1 MTFPL
6 KCAILLLIQKRRKN
20 QLGCMF
26 TFENPVLFRRVSVT
40 NTWVPSDSCF
50 DYFKRHSSPSKDTLV
65 SKLIIITFKPKAE
78 YSIFL
83 YNKKNP
89 TICADVFYVESK
101 YLPEFLEKFK
111 LT

>member
-1 MTFPL
+1 M
-6 KCAILLLIQKRRKN
+6 A
-20 QLGCMF
+20 CMF
-26 TFENPVLFRRVSVT
+26 TFENPVLFRRVSAT
-40 NTWVPSDSCF
+40 NIWVPSDSCF
-50 DYFKRHSSPSKDTLV
+50 DCIKRHSFPSTDTLV

-89 TICADVFYVESK
+89 TICADVFYVEAK
-101 YLPEFLEKFK
+101 YLSEFLEKFK

>member
-1 MTFPL
+1 
-6 KCAILLLIQKRRKN
+6 
-20 QLGCMF
+20 MF
-26 TFENPVLFRRVSVT
+26 TFENPILFRRVSVT

-50 DYFKRHSSPSKDTLV
+50 DYIKQCSFPPKDTLV
-65 SKLIIITFKPKAE
+65 SKLIIITFKPKEE

-83 YNKKNP
+83 FNKKNP
-89 TICADVFYVESK
+89 TICADVFYVDSK

>member
-1 MTFPL
+1 
-6 KCAILLLIQKRRKN
+6 
-20 QLGCMF
+20 MF
-26 TFENPVLFRRVSVT
+26 TFENPILFRRVSVT

-50 DYFKRHSSPSKDTLV
+50 DYVKQHSFPSTDTLV
-65 SKLIIITFKPKAE
+65 SKLIIITFRPKEE

-89 TICADVFYVESK
+89 TICADVFYVEAK

>member
-1 MTFPL
+1 
-6 KCAILLLIQKRRKN
+6 
-20 QLGCMF
+20 MF
-26 TFENPVLFRRVSVT
+26 TFENPILFRRVSVT

-50 DYFKRHSSPSKDTLV
+50 DYIKQCSFPPIDTLV
-65 SKLIIITFKPKAE
+65 SKLIIISFRPKEE

-89 TICADVFYVESK
+89 TICADVFYVEAK

>member
-1 MTFPL
+1 MCYTVINP
-6 KCAILLLIQKRRKN
+6 KKEEN

-40 NTWVPSDSCF
+40 NTWVPLDSCF
-50 DYFKRHSSPSKDTLV
+50 DYIKQHSSPSKDTLV

-83 YNKKNP
+83 YNKKNSA
-89 TICADVFYVESK
+89 ICADVFYVEAK
-101 YLPEFLEKFK
+101 YLSEYLEKFK

>member
-1 MTFPL
+1 
-6 KCAILLLIQKRRKN
+6 
-20 QLGCMF
+20 MF

-40 NTWVPSDSCF
+40 NTWVPSDSCS
-50 DYFKRHSSPSKDTLV
+50 DYIKQCSFPPIDTLV
-65 SKLIIITFKPKAE
+65 SKLIIISFRPKEE

-83 YNKKNP
+83 FNKNNL
-89 TICADVFYVESK
+89 TICADNFYVEAK

>member
-1 MTFPL
+1 MCYTVINL
-6 KCAILLLIQKRRKN
+6 KKEEN

-26 TFENPVLFRRVSVT
+26 TFENPILFKRVSVT

-50 DYFKRHSSPSKDTLV
+50 DYVKRHSSPSKDTFV

-89 TICADVFYVESK
+89 TICADVFYVEAK
-101 YLPEFLEKFK
+101 YLPEFLERFK
-111 LT
+111 LL

>member
-1 MTFPL
+1 MKICYTVINP
-6 KCAILLLIQKRRKN
+6 KKEEN
-20 QLGCMF
+20 QLGYMF
-26 TFENPVLFRRVSVT
+26 TFENPVLFRRISAT
-40 NTWVPSDSCF
+40 NTWIPSDSCF
-50 DYFKRHSSPSKDTLV
+50 DCVKRHFFSPKDTLV
-65 SKLIIITFKPKAE
+65 SKLIIISFRPKEE

-89 TICADVFYVESK
+89 TIYADSFYVESK

>member
-1 MTFPL
+1 M
-6 KCAILLLIQKRRKN
+6 A
-20 QLGCMF
+20 CMF

-50 DYFKRHSSPSKDTLV
+50 DYVKRNSSPSKDTLV
-65 SKLIIITFKPKAE
+65 SKLIIISFRPKEE

-89 TICADVFYVESK
+89 TICADNFYIEAK
-101 YLPEFLEKFK
+101 HLPEFLERFK
-111 LT
+111 LL